1 MEGRTAGP
9 AVPGAPT
16 PLVGRRDALAALRD
30 ALGTSGRDGFR
41 FLALA
46 GDPGVGKTRLLGELA
61 TMAADLGRVTMWG
74 RAAEFEQMM
83 PFSPL
88 VDALDDHLE
97 TRRQEIADTLGPAT
111 ARLLAT
117 VFPALAP
124 HHAGDHRE
132 RTHFGESAEPYQD
145 RSGTGHGAEQNA
157 TEQNATERH
166 GTERHGTDRSG
177 LARYRLH
184 RAVRQMVDTLSGPR
198 GLVLILDDV
207 HWADESSLEFLD
219 HITRHPPAGP
229 VLLAVAFRPAQA
241 PPRLA
246 TLPLGAGVRGH
257 EITVGPLAPD
267 EAEELLGPRF
277 SKGRGRTLY
286 EASGG
291 NPFYLEA
298 LARMEEGA
306 LGAPGA
312 LPPTVLAALQV
323 ELGELSTGALLVAQ
337 GAAVAADEFD
347 PDIAAVAAEIPRDA
361 TLDALDELAQRDIV
375 RAHGGRFRFRH
386 PLVRRAVYESAAA
399 GWRVGAHARI
409 AARLAAVGA
418 PAVAQAGHL
427 ERSGSFGDRRA
438 VEVLVEAA
446 RAVAAHAPATSAH
459 WLQAAVRLMPDDS
472 GTRDSRMELLLEL
485 SRAQGVSGRLAEG
498 RDTAR
503 ELLRILPADDYP
515 RRGRAARLCAL
526 MERQLDRPHEARALL
541 LDELGRMPNPRAA
554 AAVPLRMRLVA
565 ESLMRVD
572 FDAAQAVLDLMPDA
586 AEGWEPGLA
595 VAVAA
600 LRPMPAYAAGRSA
613 EAVRY
618 AETAGRLMAAAPDDH
633 LAEWL
638 DAISWLCWAEM
649 NLGRHGEALR
659 HFDRAAGVA
668 DATGQSYILTNL
680 LAGKARTLVMTGR
693 LADALATAE
702 ESEEEARLLDSGQ
715 QLVFALT
722 QRCLAASWAGDD
734 EAAILAGEEAVRRGV
749 GGGEVWGAMARH
761 ARGQALINTGR
772 LEEGAEAVL
781 DACDRFSAPRLDRGT
796 LLLSCET
803 LAQVSAELGRPEQAT
818 AWADRAA
825 AMDDP
830 HLPAF
835 SGLVPLAR
843 AHALRARKPARS
855 AAAAR
860 EAAGLLAAAERR
872 LDAGRALLAAGLAHL
887 EAGERA
893 RAREDLKAAAA
904 AFDACG
910 ARNLKART
918 DRELR
923 RLGVRVAGAPP
934 GKGGAPFGLS
944 PRELEVALLVADGL
958 TNQQVAQRLFLS
970 VRTVETHLSRVFAKL
985 DVSSRVGVATALSR
999 PS

>member
-1 MEGRTAGP
+1 MEGRTAGR
-9 AVPGAPT
+9 AVPGAPA
-16 PLVGRRDALAALRD
+16 PLVGRRDALTAMRD
-30 ALGTSGRDGFR
+30 ALGASERHGFR

-46 GDPGVGKTRLLGELA
+46 GDPGAGKTRLLGELA
-61 TMAADLGRVTMWG
+61 AMAAGLGRVTMWG

-97 TRRQEIADTLGPAT
+97 TRRQEVADALGPAT
-111 ARLLAT
+111 ARLLSS
-117 VFPALAP
+117 VFPALTPRHPVDPVTDHIAD
-124 HHAGDHRE
+124 HEGDLVLGDHGGPSPE
-132 RTHFGESAEPYQD
+132 R
-145 RSGTGHGAEQNA
+145 
-157 TEQNATERH
+157 
-166 GTERHGTDRSG
+166 G
-177 LARYRLH
+177 LARYRRY
-184 RAVRQMVDTLSGPR
+184 RAMRRLLDTLSGPG

-219 HITRHPPAGP
+219 HLTRHPPDAP

-246 TLPLGAGVRGH
+246 ALPLAAAARAH
-257 EITVGPLAPD
+257 EVAVGPLTPE
-267 EAEELLGPRF
+267 EAEEFLGSRVG
-277 SKGRGRTLY
+277 KGRRRALY

-298 LARMEEGA
+298 LARMEEDG
-306 LGAPGA
+306 LSAPGG

-323 ELGELSTGALLVAQ
+323 ELAELSPGALLVAQ

-347 PDIAAVAAEIPRDA
+347 PAIAAIAAEVLTA
-361 TLDALDELAQRDIV
+361 AALDALDELARRDIV
-375 RAHGGRFRFRH
+375 RAYGGRFRFRH

-399 GWRVGAHARI
+399 GWRVAAHTRI
-409 AARLAAVGA
+409 AARLAALGA

-427 ERSGSFGDRRA
+427 ERSGSFGDPRA
-438 VEVLVEAA
+438 IQVLVDAA
-446 RAVAAHAPATSAH
+446 RTVAAHAPATSAH
-459 WLQAAVRLMPDDS
+459 WLQAAVRLMPDDPD
-472 GTRDSRMELLLEL
+472 GRGSRMEMLLEL

-503 ELLRILPADDYP
+503 ELLRTLPLDDYT

-541 LDELGRMPNPRAA
+541 LDELGRMPHPRAA

-600 LRPMPAYAAGRSA
+600 LRPMPAYAAGRTA
-613 EAVRY
+613 DAVRY
-618 AETAGRLMAAAPDDH
+618 ADAAGRLMAAAPDDH

-638 DAISWLCWAEM
+638 DAVSWLCWAEM
-649 NLGRHGEALR
+649 NMGRHDEALR
-659 HFDRAAGVA
+659 DFDRAAAVA
-668 DATGQSYILTNL
+668 AATGQSYILTNL
-680 LAGKARTLVMTGR
+680 LAGKARTLIMTGR
-693 LADALATAE
+693 LAEALAAAE

-722 QRCLAASWAGDD
+722 QRCLAASWSGDD

-761 ARGQALINTGR
+761 ARGQALINSGR
-772 LEEGAEAVL
+772 LEEGARAVL
-781 DACDRFSAPRLDRGT
+781 EACDGFSAPRLDRGT
-796 LLLSCET
+796 LMMSCET
-803 LAQVSAELGRPEQAT
+803 LAQAAADLGRPERA
-818 AWADRAA
+818 AVWAERAA

-830 HLPAF
+830 GLPAF
-835 SGLVPLAR
+835 AGLVLLAR
-843 AHALRARKPARS
+843 AHALRSRKPARAAETAGE
-855 AAAAR
+855 AAA
-860 EAAGLLAAAERR
+860 LLAGAGRR
-872 LDAGRALLAAGLAHL
+872 LDVGRARLAAGLAHL
-887 EAGERA
+887 DAGERA
-893 RAREDLKAAAA
+893 RARAELKDAAAD
-904 AFDACG
+904 FDACG
-910 ARNLKART
+910 ARTLKART

-923 RLGVRVAGAPP
+923 RLGVRTASAPV
-934 GKGGAPFGLS
+934 GRSDTPFGLS
-944 PRELEVALLVADGL
+944 PRELEVALLVAEGL

-970 VRTVETHLSRVFAKL
+970 VRTVETHLSRIFAKL

-999 PS
+999 AT